1 MSYILE
7 ALKKSERER
16 NLGAIPDLDTIQ
28 EQVATRSNWW
38 PWLVVA
44 LVLLNG
50 AIGIAF
56 FTWRP
61 ADQAASQSQGG
72 GDMQRL
78 RAVTNPAPAVSDRRE
93 ASSAQAELSE
103 SPAREAVSGSVPIH
117 NQSPP
122 EESGAA
128 LAKADPIETQPEPV
142 PTEPSAAA
150 PLIDEP
156 VDLPV
161 AKPSV
166 TKWEDMPADFRAR
179 VARPEI
185 DVHAYSSQPQRR
197 FVLIE
202 LKKYRQGER
211 LNSGVEIE
219 TITEDGVI
227 FSDQGTRFWVA
238 RP

>member
-28 EQVATRSNWW
+28 EQVAIRSNWW
-38 PWLVVA
+38 PWLVAA
-44 LVLLNG
+44 LVVLNG
-50 AIGIAF
+50 AVGIAF

-72 GDMQRL
+72 DDMQRL
-78 RAVTNPAPAVSDRRE
+78 RTVAGPAPAVSGQRE
-93 ASSAQAELSE
+93 ASSMQAELSD
-103 SPAREAVSGSVPIH
+103 SSARQAVSGSAPIPT
-117 NQSPP
+117 QSPP

-128 LAKADPIETQPEPV
+128 LAKVDPMETQPEPV

-150 PLIDEP
+150 PLINEP

-161 AKPSV
+161 DKPNV

-202 LKKYRQGER
+202 LKKYRQGEH

-227 FSDQGTRFWVA
+227 FSHQGTRFSVD